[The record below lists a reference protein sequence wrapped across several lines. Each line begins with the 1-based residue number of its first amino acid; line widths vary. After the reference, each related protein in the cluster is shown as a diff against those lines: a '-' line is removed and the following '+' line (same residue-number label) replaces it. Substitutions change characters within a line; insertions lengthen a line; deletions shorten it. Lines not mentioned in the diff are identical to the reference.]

1 MLLREVIEGI
11 RMGAKDLAIQPKKD
25 YTIGFEFEVAVK
37 DNYSRNFDSD
47 DDFDDD
53 EEESIEELFD
63 EFSDLWYS
71 GESTFDFEDWF
82 NEFMRYNNGLE
93 TVRDNVEPRYGAVDD
108 PDAIK
113 EYLLSELQ
121 QDHQRAKDRVKD
133 MFDEDVVKKIS
144 DFAKQFPDV
153 DSIES
158 ADESTL
164 QSLIRFVYTDIKNY
178 SEYQTDEQWQA
189 LFQEMPRERLETNA
203 TSALN
208 TIQFYSE
215 GLNKKPPSIDD
226 IDDDDIDEER
236 YIYGDADQTVIVD
249 TEEDINDLE
258 DVLQYYD
265 TDTEELRDITDN
277 DWSDAE
283 NEEMMRAFDDWL
295 NSNRSGNTGKISYV
309 KSQLKDIRKPD
320 WRVVEDGTP
329 GVDAEIVTGIM
340 DIDEGIESVKSVFD
354 MINSDENLFT
364 KSGTGL
370 HINIGSWRGN
380 DWNQVDWLKFLI
392 VYRADRALSAF
403 ERQFNTYASDQL
415 PRIIDDLEANSL
427 EAFYDNIDTVNSV
440 VRKLSTKMSAVN
452 LSKLPT
458 RGHIEIRAP
467 GGTEYHKKTDE
478 VINQIRRAVRA
489 LEIAS
494 DPDAYKNQYIKKL
507 HKMLGKRKN
516 VGTPVE
522 RFFREFGIKDYHS
535 NDILDILITA
545 MRVSER
551 VDIDR
556 IDKIYNMSIHKQI
569 VNDLKRL
576 GNTQNVSTLLR
587 RGLEK
592 YDTNG
597 KLSQSRFIKYILSA
611 FPGTKPAV
619 PTSQKVTPGEIRS
632 F

>member
-619 PTSQKVTPGEIRS
+619 PTSQKGTPGEIRS

>member
-11 RMGAKDLAIQPKKD
+11 RMGAKDLAVHPKKD

-37 DNYSRNFDSD
+37 DNYSRDFDSD
-47 DDFDDD
+47 DDFED

-63 EFSDLWYS
+63 EFADLWHS

-93 TVRDNVEPRYGAVDD
+93 TVRDNIEPRYGAVDD

-133 MFDEDVVKKIS
+133 MFEEDVVKKIY

-158 ADESTL
+158 ADKETL

-215 GLNKKPPSIDD
+215 GLNKKPPTIDD

-236 YIYGDADQTVIVD
+236 YIYGDADQTEIVD

-265 TDTEELRDITDN
+265 TDTEELKDITDN

-364 KSGTGL
+364 ESGTGL
-370 HINIGSWRGN
+370 HINIGSWRGAE
-380 DWNQVDWLKFLI
+380 WNQVDWLKFLI
-392 VYRADRALSAF
+392 VYRADRALTAF

-440 VRKLSTKMSAVN
+440 VRKLSPKMSAVN

-494 DPDAYKNQYIKKL
+494 DPDSYKNQYIKKL

-516 VGTPVE
+516 VGTPVQ

-619 PTSQKVTPGEIRS
+619 PTSQTDTPGEIRS

>member
-11 RMGAKDLAIQPKKD
+11 RMGAKDLAVQPKKD

-121 QDHQRAKDRVKD
+121 QDHQRAKDRAKD

-236 YIYGDADQTVIVD
+236 YIYGDADQTEIVD